1 MPVNIC
7 PIVPLIFKKANIA
20 FKLVDI
26 EKVTLCINQKK
37 TLLHAK
43 DKNCIGLLYAYT
55 YGIQYPIDSF
65 FNTLKKINNNFII
78 IEDKCLCVPSFKIE
92 DTSEYADITIYSTG
106 YAKFLDLG
114 YGGFGICNDNIKYS
128 VHRTNFINKHFQN
141 TTNGYKKALAS
152 NIKFNNLHQNWLDNR
167 EFNLHEIDYK
177 KDVCKGIIEMTH
189 HKSKIN
195 QVYRN
200 NLSNSIIINPN
211 HENKPSW
218 RFNIRVSK
226 KEELLKE
233 IFKNKLFASSL
244 YRRIDGVFTETIIS
258 APIAELL
265 QKEVVNLFNDKYYT
279 DDMAKKT
286 CEIINNHISKYN

>member
-1 MPVNIC
+1 
-7 PIVPLIFKKANIA
+7 
-20 FKLVDI
+20 
-26 EKVTLCINQKK
+26 
-37 TLLHAK
+37 
-43 DKNCIGLLYAYT
+43 
-55 YGIQYPIDSF
+55 
-65 FNTLKKINNNFII
+65 
-78 IEDKCLCVPSFKIE
+78 
-92 DTSEYADITIYSTG
+92 
-106 YAKFLDLG
+106 
-114 YGGFGICNDNIKYS
+114 
-128 VHRTNFINKHFQN
+128 
-141 TTNGYKKALAS
+141 
-152 NIKFNNLHQNWLDNR
+152 
-167 EFNLHEIDYK
+167 LHEIDYK

-244 YRRIDGVFTETIIS
+244 YQRIDGVFIETIIS

-279 DDMAKKT
+279 DDMAK
-286 CEIINNHISKYN
+286 